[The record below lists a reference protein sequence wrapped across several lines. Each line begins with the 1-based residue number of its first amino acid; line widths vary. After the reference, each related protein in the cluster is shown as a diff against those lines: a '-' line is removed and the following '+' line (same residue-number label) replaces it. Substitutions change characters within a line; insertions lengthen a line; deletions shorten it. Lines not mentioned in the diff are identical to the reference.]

1 MITSRVRAHLNHDQ
15 ESGISIFKED
25 NGFSILLMIPEER
38 DAEVLGR
45 YCHFLSEFVTSSSFH
60 NATEFDGVVS
70 DAFRT
75 ANLPLSFS
83 IACLFRQDTVV
94 YLKTYGEGTVVLRRD
109 VRTVPLVS
117 HGAFASGKIEQG
129 DEIALSIGGKD
140 PFTNL
145 DNCVHI
151 EFGTEERSEER
162 VASPEVKIM
171 ARSQVGNFSKTIKD
185 RLSGRRPLV
194 LLAVLVIGVLLSI
207 SIIRSY
213 TNKTA
218 QEDRQN
224 LAKMSELISQK
235 LEQAQDVFELNSGR
249 SVALLSEA
257 KQDLKNLESK
267 LHSTHKNE
275 IEVLSNKIEE
285 TEKNILQKNVK
296 KAEEFIDL
304 GLEEKGATGTMMWR
318 YDDKVVIV
326 NPKGA
331 VYILSLEKKTLEAR
345 SSPALVGSS
354 LAGLDDSVVYTYRKG
369 KGVIKMDPEAAKPI
383 VAIKLDKDWGNIA
396 DLQVF
401 NKNIYLLDSYKGQ
414 IYKYIP
420 TDDGFATRSS
430 YFKSGAYAQ
439 NATSFAID
447 QSIFVAQTKQIT
459 KYTAGLQDGFN
470 PTYPNDGPTIAR
482 VITGSDV
489 DDLYIWDRSHGSVV
503 ILSKGGDYKKTI
515 ESSALTK
522 ATSVEVFNGSA
533 YALQGSKI
541 FKIDLK

>member
-1 MITSRVRAHLNHDQ
+1 M
-15 ESGISIFKED
+15 
-25 NGFSILLMIPEER
+25 
-38 DAEVLGR
+38 
-45 YCHFLSEFVTSSSFH
+45 
-60 NATEFDGVVS
+60 
-70 DAFRT
+70 
-75 ANLPLSFS
+75 
-83 IACLFRQDTVV
+83 
-94 YLKTYGEGTVVLRRD
+94 
-109 VRTVPLVS
+109 
-117 HGAFASGKIEQG
+117 
-129 DEIALSIGGKD
+129 
-140 PFTNL
+140 
-145 DNCVHI
+145 
-151 EFGTEERSEER
+151 
-162 VASPEVKIM
+162 
-171 ARSQVGNFSKTIKD
+171 
-185 RLSGRRPLV
+185 
-194 LLAVLVIGVLLSI
+194 
-207 SIIRSY
+207 
-213 TNKTA
+213 
-218 QEDRQN
+218 
-224 LAKMSELISQK
+224 
-235 LEQAQDVFELNSGR
+235 
-249 SVALLSEA
+249 
-257 KQDLKNLESK
+257 
-267 LHSTHKNE
+267 
-275 IEVLSNKIEE
+275 
-285 TEKNILQKNVK
+285 
-296 KAEEFIDL
+296 
-304 GLEEKGATGTMMWR
+304 
-318 YDDKVVIV
+318 
-326 NPKGA
+326 
-331 VYILSLEKKTLEAR
+331 
-345 SSPALVGSS
+345 VGSS

-447 QSIFVAQTKQIT
+447 QSIFVAQTKLIT

-503 ILSKGGDYKKTI
+503 ILSKGEITKTI

>member
-1 MITSRVRAHLNHDQ
+1 M
-15 ESGISIFKED
+15 
-25 NGFSILLMIPEER
+25 
-38 DAEVLGR
+38 
-45 YCHFLSEFVTSSSFH
+45 
-60 NATEFDGVVS
+60 
-70 DAFRT
+70 
-75 ANLPLSFS
+75 
-83 IACLFRQDTVV
+83 
-94 YLKTYGEGTVVLRRD
+94 LRRD

-275 IEVLSNKIEE
+275 IEAVSYTHL
-285 TEKNILQKNVK
+285 TLPTR
-296 KAEEFIDL
+296 DL
-304 GLEEKGATGTMMWR
+304 
-318 YDDKVVIV
+318 V
-326 NPKGA
+326 
-331 VYILSLEKKTLEAR
+331 
-345 SSPALVGSS
+345 
-354 LAGLDDSVVYTYRKG
+354 
-369 KGVIKMDPEAAKPI
+369 
-383 VAIKLDKDWGNIA
+383 
-396 DLQVF
+396 
-401 NKNIYLLDSYKGQ
+401 
-414 IYKYIP
+414 
-420 TDDGFATRSS
+420 
-430 YFKSGAYAQ
+430 
-439 NATSFAID
+439 
-447 QSIFVAQTKQIT
+447 
-459 KYTAGLQDGFN
+459 
-470 PTYPNDGPTIAR
+470 
-482 VITGSDV
+482 
-489 DDLYIWDRSHGSVV
+489 
-503 ILSKGGDYKKTI
+503 
-515 ESSALTK
+515 
-522 ATSVEVFNGSA
+522 
-533 YALQGSKI
+533 
-541 FKIDLK
+541 